1 MIAMCMICVLGY
13 NEVFLLRS
21 RSTFLSINTFRQLS
35 TSILFSST
43 TSFFLL
49 ASSSQV
55 IAYGVCDLK
64 GVPYL
69 KLTDYMKAAVGVEL
83 SATLVIGT
91 IGWLM
96 VHVIHSDNSTS
107 WWMKVFGL
115 RRFLTPARPARF
127 GSVPTDWPTD
137 LAWLLFKSP
146 DFNGSIV

>member
-1 MIAMCMICVLGY
+1 M
-13 NEVFLLRS
+13 
-21 RSTFLSINTFRQLS
+21 
-35 TSILFSST
+35 
-43 TSFFLL
+43 
-49 ASSSQV
+49 

-107 WWMKVFGL
+107 
-115 RRFLTPARPARF
+115 
-127 GSVPTDWPTD
+127 
-137 LAWLLFKSP
+137 
-146 DFNGSIV
+146 